1 MDHPT
6 CSICYE
12 ELSAAT
18 GTVQM
23 AGCGHGFHF
32 RCIATWFSRQG
43 ADRAS
48 QTCPCCRQQ
57 PTELGRLPDIPEEDE
72 DMDAVI
78 SDDSETMSYTEEVP
92 IEVAAARERAAHRF
106 AVLRATLTEEA
117 LQSYAATRIAA
128 AFRGSTVRT
137 NLWMARDYYPRKV
150 QATFTHLCGQLRGLN
165 ELRQELRRDKRDR
178 AAWTQRAM
186 LGRQKFNHLTAC
198 KIQTWWRD
206 LLRRRGSVNDR
217 ADAFILKKHGETL
230 WRRLDEYR
238 WRRFV
243 KNKTAQLNPEEDDVV
258 EEVFDRVFDD
268 LPPQSLAFEMAYS
281 VTKIQSVWRGCATRR
296 QVAQMRRN

>member
-1 MDHPT
+1 
-6 CSICYE
+6 
-12 ELSAAT
+12 
-18 GTVQM
+18 M

-43 ADRAS
+43 ADKAS

-57 PTELGRLPDIPEEDE
+57 PTELGRLPDIPEEEDE
-72 DMDAVI
+72 DMDAAI
-78 SDDSETMSYTEEVP
+78 SDDSETMSYTEEVSP
-92 IEVAAARERAAHRF
+92 EAAAAAQKF
-106 AVLRATLTEEA
+106 ATLRATLTEDA
-117 LQSYAATRIAA
+117 LKAYAATRIAA
-128 AFRGSTVRT
+128 AVRGSTVRT

-150 QATFTHLCGQLRGLN
+150 EATFTHLRDQLTILN
-165 ELRQELRRDKRDR
+165 ELRQELRRDKRNR

-186 LGRQKFNHLTAC
+186 LGRQKFNELTAS
-198 KIQTWWRD
+198 KIQTWWRE
-206 LLRRRGSVNDR
+206 LLRRRGSVNER
-217 ADAFILKKHGETL
+217 ADAFSLKRHGQTL

-238 WRRFV
+238 WRRFI
-243 KNKTAQLNPEEDDVV
+243 KNKRTQLNPEEDDVV

>member
-1 MDHPT
+1 MDCPT

-12 ELSAAT
+12 DLNAAT

-43 ADRAS
+43 ADKAS

-57 PTELGRLPDIPEEDE
+57 PTELGRLPDIPEEEDE
-72 DMDAVI
+72 DMDAAI
-78 SDDSETMSYTEEVP
+78 SDDSETMSYTEEVSP
-92 IEVAAARERAAHRF
+92 EAAAAAQKF
-106 AVLRATLTEEA
+106 ATLRATLTEDA
-117 LQSYAATRIAA
+117 LKAYAATRIAA
-128 AFRGSTVRT
+128 AVRGSTVRT

-150 QATFTHLCGQLRGLN
+150 EATFTHLRDQLTILN
-165 ELRQELRRDKRDR
+165 ELRQELRRDKRNR

-186 LGRQKFNHLTAC
+186 LGRQKFNELTAS
-198 KIQTWWRD
+198 KIQTWWRE
-206 LLRRRGSVNDR
+206 LLRRRGSVNER
-217 ADAFILKKHGETL
+217 ADAFSLKRHGQTL

-238 WRRFV
+238 WRRFI
-243 KNKTAQLNPEEDDVV
+243 KNKRTQLNPEEDDVV